1 MMKEGMKKGMN
12 KIMRRVMEDKTR
24 ALGRIKPSEPTS
36 EIVIG
41 KGGLK
46 KPPPCFGDFV
56 PEISLGISKEK
67 KLNQSSG
74 QPGNQS
80 LKQLEEL
87 DIEFDSGPID
97 MGEMGSETI
106 IDTIRAMMM
115 VKGSRDDEDN

>member
-1 MMKEGMKKGMN
+1 LFW
-12 KIMRRVMEDKTR
+12 R
-24 ALGRIKPSEPTS
+24 
-36 EIVIG
+36 
-41 KGGLK
+41 
-46 KPPPCFGDFV
+46 FV

-115 VKGSRDDEDN
+115 VKGARDDEDN